1 VAKMD
6 VIHGMVDGLVSAH
19 VVHSEGVTRPRRKV
33 WSGLVKSDPSIDVQ
47 GLWTKVDLERA

>member
-1 VAKMD
+1 MD